1 MEKNLMSN
9 IAIFYLNNKGLKLA
23 NKIFN
28 FFPHAKVCKFSQDEV
43 KRSWEDA
50 SALLFIM
57 ATGIVVRTIAPLI
70 KNKKED
76 PAVLVI
82 DEEGKHVIPLL
93 GGHQARANELATTLA
108 TLINATPVITTSSD
122 INNLPPLDLWIER
135 CQLFIQNPSILP
147 KIMSKFIEN
156 RKIKIHINSDLI
168 RVPIFSEH
176 FEVVKEAKFADII
189 ITNKKLKLELNEDQ
203 LVLIPRNLVVGLGFH
218 DWVTSNEIEEAVKK
232 VFTDEGLYFEAL
244 KGVATLE
251 KKAKNEALQEFS
263 RNYGLRVFSYTP
275 EELQEVK
282 GLSFSPIVERAVGVS
297 SVCEQSA
304 ILASQGRLIIP
315 KRVFKNLTIA
325 VAEAPYYVKG
335 KVYVV
340 GIGPGSLF
348 YITPKAIKAIREADV
363 IIGYKTYI
371 NQIESLIKDKRV
383 FAYGMTEEV
392 KRAKTA
398 IEYALKGMIVSV
410 VSGGDPGV
418 YGMAGLIFE
427 ILAQNNLEVEV
438 EVIPGISAFNAASSM
453 VGAPIMNDFA
463 CISLSDRLTPWDEIK
478 KRLEYAAKS
487 DFVIILYNPKSS
499 KRTENLTKAKGIILK
514 YRDNN
519 TPVAIVKNVTRE
531 GEEVILTTLE
541 KIDSYPVDMN
551 TTIIIGN
558 SQSYIYKNFFITPR
572 GYRRKYGK
580 EYEVISDLV
589 G

>member
-108 TLINATPVITTSSD
+108 TLINANPVITTSSD
-122 INNLPPLDLWIER
+122 INNLPALDLWIDR

-156 RKIKIHINSDLI
+156 RKIKIYINSDLI
-168 RVPIFSEH
+168 RVPIFPDH
-176 FEVVKEAKFADII
+176 FQVVKEAEFADII
-189 ITNKKLKLELNEDQ
+189 ITNKKLELNEEQ
-203 LVLIPRNLVVGLGFH
+203 LILIPRNLVVGLGFH

-263 RNYGLRVFSYTP
+263 RKYGLRVFSYTP

-304 ILASQGRLIIP
+304 ILASQGRLIVP
-315 KRVFKNLTIA
+315 KRVFKDITIA

-348 YITPKAIKAIREADV
+348 YITPKAINAIRKAEV

-438 EVIPGISAFNAASSM
+438 EVIPGISAFNAASSK

-463 CISLSDRLTPWDEIK
+463 CISLSDRLTPWNEIE

-499 KRTENLTKAKGIILK
+499 KRRENLTKAKELILK

-519 TPVAIVKNVTRE
+519 TPVAIVKNATRE
-531 GEEVILTTLE
+531 GEEIFITNL
-541 KIDSYPVDMN
+541 DNMDAYPVDMN

-572 GYRRKYGK
+572 GYRRKYEK
-580 EYEVISDLV
+580 EYELISDLV

>member
-1 MEKNLMSN
+1 MVKNLMSN

-108 TLINATPVITTSSD
+108 NLINAIPVITTSSD
-122 INNLPPLDLWIER
+122 INNLPALDLWIER

-156 RKIKIHINSDLI
+156 RKIQIYINSDLI
-168 RVPIFSEH
+168 RVPIFPDH
-176 FEVVKEAKFADII
+176 FQIVKEAEIADII
-189 ITNKKLKLELNEDQ
+189 ITNKKLELNEEQ
-203 LVLIPRNLVVGLGFH
+203 LILIPRNLVVGLGFH
-218 DWVTSNEIEEAVKK
+218 DWITNNEIEEAVKK

-244 KGVATLE
+244 KGVATLK

-263 RNYGLRVFSYTP
+263 RKYRLRVFSYIP
-275 EELQEVK
+275 EELNVAK
-282 GLSFSPIVERAVGVS
+282 GFSFSPIVERAVGVS

-315 KRVFKNLTIA
+315 KRVLKDLTIA

-348 YITPKAIKAIREADV
+348 YITPKAINAIREAEV

-371 NQIESLIKDKRV
+371 NQIESLIKDKKV

-398 IEYALKGMIVSV
+398 IEYALKGMIVSM

-438 EVIPGISAFNAASSM
+438 EVIPGISAFNAASSK

-463 CISLSDRLTPWDEIK
+463 CISLSDRLTPWDEIE

-499 KRTENLTKAKGIILK
+499 KRKENLTKAKEILLK

-519 TPVAIVKNVTRE
+519 TPVAIVKNATRK
-531 GEEVILTTLE
+531 GEEVILKTLE
-541 KIDSYPVDMN
+541 EMDSYPVDMN

-572 GYRRKYGK
+572 GYRKKYEK
-580 EYEVISDLV
+580 EYELISHLV

>member
-1 MEKNLMSN
+1 MAKNLMSN
-9 IAIFYLNNKGLKLA
+9 IVIFYLNNKGLKLA
-23 NKIFN
+23 NEIFQ

-43 KRSWEDA
+43 KRSWEDS

-57 ATGIVVRTIAPLI
+57 AAGIVVRTIAPLI

-122 INNLPPLDLWIER
+122 INNLPALDLWIER

-156 RKIKIHINSDLI
+156 RKIKIYINSDLI
-168 RVPIFSEH
+168 RVPIFYEH
-176 FEVVKEAKFADII
+176 FQVVKKAKFADII
-189 ITNKKLKLELNEDQ
+189 ITNKKLEVNEEQ
-203 LVLIPRNLVVGLGFH
+203 LILIPRNLVAGLGFH
-218 DWVTSNEIEEAVKK
+218 DWITSDEIKEVIKQ
-232 VFTDEGLYFEAL
+232 VFTEEGLYFEAL

-263 RNYGLRVFSYTP
+263 RKYGLRVFSYTP

-282 GLSFSPIVERAVGVS
+282 GVSFSPIVERAVGVS

-315 KRVFKNLTIA
+315 KRVFKDLTIA
-325 VAEAPYYVKG
+325 VAEAPYHVKG

-371 NQIESLIKDKRV
+371 NQIESLIKDKKV
-383 FAYGMTEEV
+383 FASGMTEEV

-438 EVIPGISAFNAASSM
+438 EVIPGISAFNAASSK

-463 CISLSDRLTPWDEIK
+463 CISLSDRLTPWDEIE

-487 DFVIILYNPKSS
+487 DFVIVLYNPKSS
-499 KRTENLTKAKGIILK
+499 KRKENLTKAKEILLK

-519 TPVAIVKNVTRE
+519 TPVAIVKNATRE

-541 KIDSYPVDMN
+541 KMDSYPVDMN

-572 GYRRKYGK
+572 GYRRKYEK
-580 EYEVISDLV
+580 EYELISHLV

>member
-43 KRSWEDA
+43 KRSWEKS

-57 ATGIVVRTIAPLI
+57 ATGIVVRTVAPLI

-263 RNYGLRVFSYTP
+263 RKYGLSVFSYTP
-275 EELQEVK
+275 EKLQGVR
-282 GLSFSPIVERAVGVS
+282 GLSSSPIVERTVGVS

-304 ILASQGRLIIP
+304 ILASRGRLIVS
-315 KRVFKNLTIA
+315 KRVFKDLTIA

-340 GIGPGSLF
+340 GIGPGSLL
-348 YITPKAIKAIREADV
+348 YITPKAITAIREADV

-371 NQIESLIKDKRV
+371 NQIESLIKDKMV

-398 IEYALKGMIVSV
+398 IEYALKGMKVSV
-410 VSGGDPGV
+410 ISGGDPGV

-427 ILAQNNLEVEV
+427 ILAQNNLEIEV

-463 CISLSDRLTPWDEIK
+463 CISLSDRLTPWHEIG
-478 KRLEYAAKS
+478 KRLEYAIKS

-499 KRTENLTKAKGIILK
+499 KRRENLTKAKGIILK
-514 YRDNN
+514 YRDKN

-572 GYRRKYGK
+572 GYTRKYEK
-580 EYEVISDLV
+580 EYELISDLV

>member
-1 MEKNLMSN
+1 MEKNLASN

-23 NKIFN
+23 NEIFQ

-43 KRSWEDA
+43 KRSWEDS

-108 TLINATPVITTSSD
+108 TLINAIPVITTSSD
-122 INNLPPLDLWIER
+122 INNLPALDLWIER

-156 RKIKIHINSDLI
+156 RKIQIYINSDLI
-168 RVPIFSEH
+168 RVPIFPDH
-176 FEVVKEAKFADII
+176 FQIVKEVEIADII
-189 ITNKKLKLELNEDQ
+189 ITNKKLELNEEQ
-203 LVLIPRNLVVGLGFH
+203 LILIPRNLVVGLGFH
-218 DWVTSNEIEEAVKK
+218 DWVTSKEIEEAVKE

-263 RNYGLRVFSYTP
+263 RKYGLPVFSYTP
-275 EELQEVK
+275 QELQEIK

-304 ILASQGRLIIP
+304 ILASQGRLIVP
-315 KRVFKNLTIA
+315 KRVFKDITIA
-325 VAEAPYYVKG
+325 VAEAPYHVKG

-371 NQIESLIKDKRV
+371 NQIESLIKDKMV

-392 KRAKTA
+392 RRAKNA

-438 EVIPGISAFNAASSM
+438 EVIPGISAFNAASSK

-463 CISLSDRLTPWDEIK
+463 CISLSDRLTPWDEIE

-499 KRTENLTKAKGIILK
+499 KRTENLTKAKEIILK

-519 TPVAIVKNVTRE
+519 TPVAIVKNATRE
-531 GEEVILTTLE
+531 GEEVILTTLKE
-541 KIDSYPVDMN
+541 MDSYPVDMN
-551 TTIIIGN
+551 STIIIGN

-572 GYRRKYGK
+572 GYRRKYEK
-580 EYEVISDLV
+580 EYELISHPV

>member
-1 MEKNLMSN
+1 MEKNLAPN

-23 NKIFN
+23 NEIFQ

-43 KRSWEDA
+43 KRSWEDS

-108 TLINATPVITTSSD
+108 TLINANPVITTSSD
-122 INNLPPLDLWIER
+122 INNLPALDLWIER

-156 RKIKIHINSDLI
+156 RKIQIYINSDLI
-168 RVPIFSEH
+168 RVPIFPDH
-176 FEVVKEAKFADII
+176 FQIVKEVEIADII
-189 ITNKKLKLELNEDQ
+189 ITNKKLELKEEQ
-203 LVLIPRNLVVGLGFH
+203 LILIPRNLVVGLGFH
-218 DWVTSNEIEEAVKK
+218 DWVTSKEIEEAVKK

-263 RNYGLRVFSYTP
+263 RKYGLRVFGYTP
-275 EELQEVK
+275 QELQEVK
-282 GLSFSPIVERAVGVS
+282 GLSFSPIVEKAVGVS

-304 ILASQGRLIIP
+304 ILASQGRLIVP
-315 KRVFKNLTIA
+315 KRVFKDLTIA

-340 GIGPGSLF
+340 GVGPGSLF

-371 NQIESLIKDKRV
+371 NQIESLIKDKKV

-392 KRAKTA
+392 RRAKTA

-438 EVIPGISAFNAASSM
+438 EVIPGISAFNAASSKF
-453 VGAPIMNDFA
+453 GAPIMNDFA
-463 CISLSDRLTPWDEIK
+463 CISLSDRLTSWDEIE
-478 KRLEYAAKS
+478 KRLEYATKS

-499 KRTENLTKAKGIILK
+499 KRTENLTKAKEIILK

-519 TPVAIVKNVTRE
+519 TPVAIVKNATRE
-531 GEEVILTTLE
+531 GEEVILTTLKE
-541 KIDSYPVDMN
+541 MDSYPVDMN
-551 TTIIIGN
+551 STIIIGN

-572 GYRRKYGK
+572 GYRRKYEK
-580 EYEVISDLV
+580 EYELISDLV

>member
-1 MEKNLMSN
+1 MEKNLASN
-9 IAIFYLNNKGLKLA
+9 IAIFYLNNKGLKLV
-23 NKIFN
+23 NEIFQ

-43 KRSWEDA
+43 KRSWEDS

-108 TLINATPVITTSSD
+108 TLINANPVITTSSD
-122 INNLPPLDLWIER
+122 INNLPALDLWIER
-135 CQLFIQNPSILP
+135 CQVFIQNPYILP

-156 RKIKIHINSDLI
+156 KKIRIYINSDLI
-168 RVPIFSEH
+168 RVPIFPDH
-176 FEVVKEAKFADII
+176 FQVVKEAEIADII
-189 ITNKKLKLELNEDQ
+189 ITNKKLELNEEQ
-203 LVLIPRNLVVGLGFH
+203 LILIPRNLVVGLGFH
-218 DWVTSNEIEEAVKK
+218 DWVTSNEIEEAIKQ

-263 RNYGLRVFSYTP
+263 RKYGLRVFSYTP

-304 ILASQGRLIIP
+304 ILASQGRLIVP
-315 KRVFKNLTIA
+315 KRVFKDITIA
-325 VAEAPYYVKG
+325 VAEAPYHVKG

-348 YITPKAIKAIREADV
+348 YITPKAITVIREADV
-363 IIGYKTYI
+363 IIGYKTYM
-371 NQIESLIKDKRV
+371 NQIESLIKDKKV

-392 KRAKTA
+392 KRAKNA

-438 EVIPGISAFNAASSM
+438 EVIPGISAFNAASSK

-463 CISLSDRLTPWDEIK
+463 CISLSDRLTPWDEIE

-487 DFVIILYNPKSS
+487 DFIIILYNPKSS
-499 KRTENLTKAKGIILK
+499 RRRENLAKAKEIILK

-519 TPVAIVKNVTRE
+519 TPVAIVKNATRE

-541 KIDSYPVDMN
+541 KMDSYPVDMN

-572 GYRRKYGK
+572 GYRRKYEK
-580 EYEVISDLV
+580 EYELISDLV

>member
-1 MEKNLMSN
+1 MEKNLASN

-23 NKIFN
+23 NEIFQ

-43 KRSWEDA
+43 KRSWEDS

-82 DEEGKHVIPLL
+82 DEEGKHVISLL

-108 TLINATPVITTSSD
+108 TLINANPVITTSSD
-122 INNLPPLDLWIER
+122 INNLPALDLWIER
-135 CQLFIQNPSILP
+135 CKLSIQNPSILP

-156 RKIKIHINSDLI
+156 RKIKIYINSDLI
-168 RVPIFSEH
+168 RVPIFPDH
-176 FEVVKEAKFADII
+176 FKVIKEAEIADII
-189 ITNKKLKLELNEDQ
+189 ITNKKLELNEEQ
-203 LVLIPRNLVVGLGFH
+203 LILIPRNLVVGLGFH
-218 DWVTSNEIEEAVKK
+218 DWVTSKEIEEAVKK

-263 RNYGLRVFSYTP
+263 RKYGLRVFSYTP

-282 GLSFSPIVERAVGVS
+282 GLSFSPIVKRAVGVS

-304 ILASQGRLIIP
+304 ILASQGRLIVP
-315 KRVFKNLTIA
+315 KRVFKDITIA

-371 NQIESLIKDKRV
+371 NQIESMIKDKRV

-392 KRAKTA
+392 KRAKNA

-427 ILAQNNLEVEV
+427 ILAQNNLEAEV
-438 EVIPGISAFNAASSM
+438 EVVPGISAFNAASSK

-463 CISLSDRLTPWDEIK
+463 CISLSDRLTPWDEIE

-499 KRTENLTKAKGIILK
+499 KRRENLTKAKGIILK
-514 YRDNN
+514 YRDKN

-531 GEEVILTTLE
+531 GEEVFLTTLE
-541 KIDSYPVDMN
+541 EMVSYPVDMN

-558 SQSYIYKNFFITPR
+558 SQSYIYKNTIITPR
-572 GYRRKYGK
+572 GYRRKYEK
-580 EYEVISDLV
+580 EYELISHLV

>member
-23 NKIFN
+23 NEIFQ

-43 KRSWEDA
+43 KRSWEDS

-57 ATGIVVRTIAPLI
+57 AVGIVVRTIAPLI

-122 INNLPPLDLWIER
+122 INNLPALDLWIER

-156 RKIKIHINSDLI
+156 KKIKIYINSDLI
-168 RVPIFSEH
+168 RVPIFYEH
-176 FEVVKEAKFADII
+176 FQVVKEAKFTDII
-189 ITNKKLKLELNEDQ
+189 ITNKKLEVNEEQ

-218 DWVTSNEIEEAVKK
+218 DWITSEEIEEAIKQ
-232 VFTDEGLYFEAL
+232 VFTEEGLYFEGL

-263 RNYGLRVFSYTP
+263 RKYGLRVFSYTP

-282 GLSFSPIVERAVGVS
+282 GFSFSPIVERVIGVS

-304 ILASQGRLIIP
+304 ILASQGRLIVP
-315 KRVFKNLTIA
+315 KRVFKDLTIA
-325 VAEAPYYVKG
+325 VAEASYYVKG

-348 YITPKAIKAIREADV
+348 YITPKAINAIREAEV

-371 NQIESLIKDKRV
+371 DQIESLIKDKKV

-398 IEYALKGMIVSV
+398 IEYVLKGMIVSV

-438 EVIPGISAFNAASSM
+438 EVIPGISAFNAVSSK

-463 CISLSDRLTPWDEIK
+463 CISLSDRLTHWDEIE
-478 KRLEYAAKS
+478 KRLEYVAKS

-499 KRTENLTKAKGIILK
+499 KRKENLTKAKEIILK

-519 TPVAIVKNVTRE
+519 TPVAIVKNATRE

-541 KIDSYPVDMN
+541 EMDSYPVDMN

-572 GYRRKYGK
+572 GYRRKYEK
-580 EYEVISDLV
+580 EYELISHLV

>member
-1 MEKNLMSN
+1 MEKNLAPN

-23 NKIFN
+23 NEIFQ

-43 KRSWEDA
+43 KRSWEDS

-82 DEEGKHVIPLL
+82 DEEGTHVIPLL

-108 TLINATPVITTSSD
+108 TLINAIPVITTSSD
-122 INNLPPLDLWIER
+122 INNLPALDLWIER

-156 RKIKIHINSDLI
+156 RKIQIYINSDLI
-168 RVPIFSEH
+168 RVPIFPDH
-176 FEVVKEAKFADII
+176 FQIVKEVEIADII
-189 ITNKKLKLELNEDQ
+189 ITNKKLELNEEQ
-203 LVLIPRNLVVGLGFH
+203 LILIPRNLVVGLGFH
-218 DWVTSNEIEEAVKK
+218 DWVTSKEIEEAVKK

-263 RNYGLRVFSYTP
+263 RKYGLPVFSYTP
-275 EELQEVK
+275 QELQEIK

-304 ILASQGRLIIP
+304 ILASQGRLIVP
-315 KRVFKNLTIA
+315 KRVFKDITIA
-325 VAEAPYYVKG
+325 VAEAPYHVKG

-371 NQIESLIKDKRV
+371 NQIESLIKDKMV
-383 FAYGMTEEV
+383 ISYGMTEEV
-392 KRAKTA
+392 RRAKNA

-410 VSGGDPGV
+410 VSGGDSGV

-438 EVIPGISAFNAASSM
+438 EVIPGISAFNAASSK

-463 CISLSDRLTPWDEIK
+463 CISLSDRLTPWDEIE

-499 KRTENLTKAKGIILK
+499 KRTENLTKAKEIILK

-519 TPVAIVKNVTRE
+519 TPVAIVKNATRE
-531 GEEVILTTLE
+531 GEEVILTTLKE
-541 KIDSYPVDMN
+541 MDSYPVDMN
-551 TTIIIGN
+551 STIIIGN
-558 SQSYIYKNFFITPR
+558 FQSYIYKNFFITPR
-572 GYRRKYGK
+572 GYRRKYEK
-580 EYEVISDLV
+580 EYELISHPV

>member
-1 MEKNLMSN
+1 MEKNLAPN

-23 NKIFN
+23 NEIFK

-43 KRSWEDA
+43 KRSWENS

-57 ATGIVVRTIAPLI
+57 ATGIVVRTVAPLI

-108 TLINATPVITTSSD
+108 TLINANPVITTSSD
-122 INNLPPLDLWIER
+122 INNLPALDLWIER

-147 KIMSKFIEN
+147 KIMSKFVEN
-156 RKIKIHINSDLI
+156 RKIQIYINSDLI
-168 RVPIFSEH
+168 RVPIFPDH
-176 FEVVKEAKFADII
+176 FQIVKEVEIADII
-189 ITNKKLKLELNEDQ
+189 ITNKKLELNEEQ
-203 LVLIPRNLVVGLGFH
+203 LILIPRNLVVGLGFH
-218 DWVTSNEIEEAVKK
+218 DWVTSKEIEEAVKE

-263 RNYGLRVFSYTP
+263 RKYGLPVFSYTP

-304 ILASQGRLIIP
+304 ILASQGRLIVP
-315 KRVFKNLTIA
+315 KRVFKDITIA
-325 VAEAPYYVKG
+325 VAEAPYHVKG

-371 NQIESLIKDKRV
+371 NQIESLIKDKGV

-392 KRAKTA
+392 KRAKNA
-398 IEYALKGMIVSV
+398 IEYALKGMIVAV

-438 EVIPGISAFNAASSM
+438 EVIPGISAFNAASSK

-463 CISLSDRLTPWDEIK
+463 CISLSDRLTPWDEIE
-478 KRLEYAAKS
+478 KRLEYTAKS
-487 DFVIILYNPKSS
+487 DFVILLYNPKSS
-499 KRTENLTKAKGIILK
+499 KRKENLTKAKEILLK

-519 TPVAIVKNVTRE
+519 TPVAIVKNATRE
-531 GEEVILTTLE
+531 GEEVFLTTLKE
-541 KIDSYPVDMN
+541 MDSYPVDMN

-572 GYRRKYGK
+572 GYRRKYEK
-580 EYEVISDLV
+580 EYELISHLV

>member
-1 MEKNLMSN
+1 MKKNLASN

-23 NKIFN
+23 NEIFQ
-28 FFPHAKVCKFSQDEV
+28 FFPHAKVCKFSLDEV
-43 KRSWEDA
+43 KRSWEHS

-122 INNLPPLDLWIER
+122 INNLPALDLWIER

-156 RKIKIHINSDLI
+156 RKIQIYINSDLI
-168 RVPIFSEH
+168 RVPIFPDH
-176 FEVVKEAKFADII
+176 FQIVKEVEIADII
-189 ITNKKLKLELNEDQ
+189 ITNKKLELNEEQ
-203 LVLIPRNLVVGLGFH
+203 LILIPRNLVVGLGFH

-263 RNYGLRVFSYTP
+263 RKYGLRVFSYTP
-275 EELQEVK
+275 QELREVK

-304 ILASQGRLIIP
+304 ILASQGRLIVP
-315 KRVFKNLTIA
+315 KRVFKDITIA
-325 VAEAPYYVKG
+325 VAEAPYHVKG

-348 YITPKAIKAIREADV
+348 YITPKAIKAIREAEV

-371 NQIESLIKDKRV
+371 NQIESLIKDKIV

-392 KRAKTA
+392 RRAKNA

-438 EVIPGISAFNAASSM
+438 EVIPGISAFNAASSK

-463 CISLSDRLTPWDEIK
+463 CISLSDRLTPWDEIE

-499 KRTENLTKAKGIILK
+499 KRTENLTKAKEIILK

-519 TPVAIVKNVTRE
+519 TPVAIVKNATRE
-531 GEEVILTTLE
+531 GEEVILTTLKE
-541 KIDSYPVDMN
+541 MDSYPVDMN
-551 TTIIIGN
+551 STIIIGN

-572 GYRRKYGK
+572 GYRRKYEE
-580 EYEVISDLV
+580 EYELISHLV

>member
-108 TLINATPVITTSSD
+108 TLINANPVITTSSD
-122 INNLPPLDLWIER
+122 INNLPALDLWIER

-156 RKIKIHINSDLI
+156 SKIKIYINSDLI
-168 RVPIFSEH
+168 RVPIFYEH
-176 FEVVKEAKFADII
+176 FQVVKEAKFADII
-189 ITNKKLKLELNEDQ
+189 ITNKKLELNEEQ
-203 LVLIPRNLVVGLGFH
+203 LILIPRNLVVGLGFH
-218 DWVTSNEIEEAVKK
+218 DWVTSNEIEEAIKQ

-244 KGVATLE
+244 KGVATLQ
-251 KKAKNEALQEFS
+251 KKAENEALQEFS
-263 RNYGLRVFSYTP
+263 RKYGLRVFSYTP

-304 ILASQGRLIIP
+304 ILASQGRLIVP
-315 KRVFKNLTIA
+315 KRVFKDVTIA
-325 VAEAPYYVKG
+325 VAEASYYVKG

-348 YITPKAIKAIREADV
+348 YITPKAITVIREADV

-371 NQIESLIKDKRV
+371 NQIESLIKDKKV

-427 ILAQNNLEVEV
+427 ILAQNKLEVEV
-438 EVIPGISAFNAASSM
+438 EVIPGISAFNAASSK

-463 CISLSDRLTPWDEIK
+463 CISLSDRLTPWDEIE

-499 KRTENLTKAKGIILK
+499 KRRENLTKAKEIILK

-519 TPVAIVKNVTRE
+519 TPVAIVKNATRE

-541 KIDSYPVDMN
+541 KMDSYPVDMN

-572 GYRRKYGK
+572 GYRRKYEK
-580 EYEVISDLV
+580 EYELISHPV

>member
-1 MEKNLMSN
+1 MEKNLASN

-23 NKIFN
+23 NEIFQ

-43 KRSWEDA
+43 KRSWEDS

-108 TLINATPVITTSSD
+108 TLINANPVITTSSD
-122 INNLPPLDLWIER
+122 INNLPALDLWIER
-135 CQLFIQNPSILP
+135 CQLSIQNPSILP

-156 RKIKIHINSDLI
+156 RKIKIYINSDLI
-168 RVPIFSEH
+168 RVPIFPDH
-176 FEVVKEAKFADII
+176 FKVIKEAEIADII
-189 ITNKKLKLELNEDQ
+189 ITNKKLELNEEQ
-203 LVLIPRNLVVGLGFH
+203 LILIPRNLVVGLGFH

-263 RNYGLRVFSYTP
+263 RKYGLRVFSYTP

-304 ILASQGRLIIP
+304 ILASQGRLIVP
-315 KRVFKNLTIA
+315 KRVFKDITIA

-392 KRAKTA
+392 KRAKNA

-438 EVIPGISAFNAASSM
+438 EVIPGISAFNAASSK

-463 CISLSDRLTPWDEIK
+463 CISLSDRLTSWDEIE

-499 KRTENLTKAKGIILK
+499 KRRENLTKAKGIILK

-531 GEEVILTTLE
+531 GEEVFLTTLE
-541 KIDSYPVDMN
+541 EMVSYPVDMN

-558 SQSYIYKNFFITPR
+558 SQSYIYKNTIITPR
-572 GYRRKYGK
+572 GYRRKYEK
-580 EYEVISDLV
+580 EYELISHLV

>member
-1 MEKNLMSN
+1 MAKNLMSN
-9 IAIFYLNNKGLKLA
+9 IVIFYLNNKGLKLA
-23 NKIFN
+23 NEIFQ
-28 FFPHAKVCKFSQDEV
+28 FFPHAKVCKFSQNEV
-43 KRSWEDA
+43 KRSWEDT

-57 ATGIVVRTIAPLI
+57 AAGIVVRTIAPLI

-122 INNLPPLDLWIER
+122 INNLPALDLWIER

-156 RKIKIHINSDLI
+156 RKIKIYINSDLI
-168 RVPIFSEH
+168 RVPIFPDN
-176 FEVVKEAKFADII
+176 FQVVKKAEFADII
-189 ITNKKLKLELNEDQ
+189 ITNKKLEVNEEQ
-203 LVLIPRNLVVGLGFH
+203 LILIPRNLVAGLGFH
-218 DWVTSNEIEEAVKK
+218 DWITSDEIEEAIKQ
-232 VFTDEGLYFEAL
+232 VFTEEGLYFEAL

-263 RNYGLRVFSYTP
+263 RKYGLRVFSYTP

-282 GLSFSPIVERAVGVS
+282 GFSFSPIVERAVGVS
-297 SVCEQSA
+297 SVCEQST
-304 ILASQGRLIIP
+304 ILSSQGRLIVP
-315 KRVFKNLTIA
+315 KRVFKDLTIA

-371 NQIESLIKDKRV
+371 NQIESLIKDKKV

-398 IEYALKGMIVSV
+398 IEYALKGMKVSV

-438 EVIPGISAFNAASSM
+438 EVIPGISAFNAASSK

-463 CISLSDRLTPWDEIK
+463 CISLSDRLTPWDEIE

-487 DFVIILYNPKSS
+487 DFVILLYNPKSS
-499 KRTENLTKAKGIILK
+499 KRKENLTKAKGIILK

-519 TPVAIVKNVTRE
+519 TPVAIVKNATRE

-541 KIDSYPVDMN
+541 EMDSYPVDMN
-551 TTIIIGN
+551 TIIIIGN

-572 GYRRKYGK
+572 GYRRKYEK
-580 EYEVISDLV
+580 EYELISHLV

>member
-1 MEKNLMSN
+1 
-9 IAIFYLNNKGLKLA
+9 
-23 NKIFN
+23 
-28 FFPHAKVCKFSQDEV
+28 
-43 KRSWEDA
+43 
-50 SALLFIM
+50 
-57 ATGIVVRTIAPLI
+57 
-70 KNKKED
+70 
-76 PAVLVI
+76 
-82 DEEGKHVIPLL
+82 
-93 GGHQARANELATTLA
+93 
-108 TLINATPVITTSSD
+108 
-122 INNLPPLDLWIER
+122 
-135 CQLFIQNPSILP
+135 
-147 KIMSKFIEN
+147 
-156 RKIKIHINSDLI
+156 
-168 RVPIFSEH
+168 
-176 FEVVKEAKFADII
+176 
-189 ITNKKLKLELNEDQ
+189 
-203 LVLIPRNLVVGLGFH
+203 
-218 DWVTSNEIEEAVKK
+218 

-263 RNYGLRVFSYTP
+263 RKYGLRVFSYTP

-282 GLSFSPIVERAVGVS
+282 GLSFSPIVERTVGVS

-304 ILASQGRLIIP
+304 ILASQGRLIVP
-315 KRVFKNLTIA
+315 KRVFKDLTIA
-325 VAEAPYYVKG
+325 VAEAPYHVKG

-348 YITPKAIKAIREADV
+348 HITPKAITVIREADV

-371 NQIESLIKDKRV
+371 NQIESLIKDKKV

-438 EVIPGISAFNAASSM
+438 EVIPGISAFNAASSK

-463 CISLSDRLTPWDEIK
+463 CISLSDRLTPWDEIE

-499 KRTENLTKAKGIILK
+499 KRRENLAKAKELILK

-519 TPVAIVKNVTRE
+519 TPVAIVKNATRE

-541 KIDSYPVDMN
+541 KMDSYPVDMN

-558 SQSYIYKNFFITPR
+558 SQSYIYKNLFITPR
-572 GYRRKYGK
+572 GYRRKYEK

>member
-1 MEKNLMSN
+1 MKKNLASN

-23 NKIFN
+23 NEIFQ
-28 FFPHAKVCKFSQDEV
+28 FFPHAKVCKFSLDEV
-43 KRSWEDA
+43 KRSWEHS

-122 INNLPPLDLWIER
+122 INNLPALDLWIER

-156 RKIKIHINSDLI
+156 RKIQIYINSNLI
-168 RVPIFSEH
+168 RVPIFPDH
-176 FEVVKEAKFADII
+176 FQIVKEAEIADII
-189 ITNKKLKLELNEDQ
+189 ITNKKLELNEDQ
-203 LVLIPRNLVVGLGFH
+203 LILIPRNLVVGLGFH
-218 DWVTSNEIEEAVKK
+218 DWVKSKEIEEAVKE
-232 VFTDEGLYFEAL
+232 VFIDEGLYFEAL

-263 RNYGLRVFSYTP
+263 RKYGLRVFSYTP
-275 EELQEVK
+275 QELQEIK
-282 GLSFSPIVERAVGVS
+282 GLSFSPIVEKAVGVS

-304 ILASQGRLIIP
+304 ILASQGRLIVP
-315 KRVFKNLTIA
+315 KRVFKDITIA
-325 VAEAPYYVKG
+325 VAEAPYHVKG

-371 NQIESLIKDKRV
+371 NQIESLIKDKEV

-392 KRAKTA
+392 KRAKNA

-410 VSGGDPGV
+410 VSGGDSGV

-438 EVIPGISAFNAASSM
+438 EVIPGISAFNAVSSK

-463 CISLSDRLTPWDEIK
+463 CISLSDRLTPWDEIE
-478 KRLEYAAKS
+478 KRLEYTAKS

-499 KRTENLTKAKGIILK
+499 KRTENLTKAKEIILK

-519 TPVAIVKNVTRE
+519 TPVAIVKNATRE
-531 GEEVILTTLE
+531 GEEVILTTLKE
-541 KIDSYPVDMN
+541 MDSYPVDMN
-551 TTIIIGN
+551 STIIIGN

-572 GYRRKYGK
+572 GYRRKYEE
-580 EYEVISDLV
+580 EYELISHLV

>member
-108 TLINATPVITTSSD
+108 TLINANPVITTSSD
-122 INNLPPLDLWIER
+122 INNLPALDLWIER

-156 RKIKIHINSDLI
+156 SKIKIYINSDLI
-168 RVPIFSEH
+168 RVPIFYEH
-176 FEVVKEAKFADII
+176 FQVVKEAKFADII
-189 ITNKKLKLELNEDQ
+189 ITNKKLELNEEQ
-203 LVLIPRNLVVGLGFH
+203 LILIPRNLVVGLGFH
-218 DWVTSNEIEEAVKK
+218 DWVTSNEIEEAIKQ

-263 RNYGLRVFSYTP
+263 RKYGLRVFSYTP

-304 ILASQGRLIIP
+304 ILASQGRLIVP
-315 KRVFKNLTIA
+315 KKVFKDVTIA
-325 VAEAPYYVKG
+325 IAEAPYYVKG

-348 YITPKAIKAIREADV
+348 YITPKAITVIREADV

-371 NQIESLIKDKRV
+371 NQIESLIKDKMV

-438 EVIPGISAFNAASSM
+438 EVIPGISAFNAASSK

-463 CISLSDRLTPWDEIK
+463 CISLSDRLTPWNEIE

-499 KRTENLTKAKGIILK
+499 KRRENLTKAKGIILK
-514 YRDNN
+514 YRDKN
-519 TPVAIVKNVTRE
+519 TPVAMVKNATRE
-531 GEEVILTTLE
+531 GEEVIITTLE
-541 KIDSYPVDMN
+541 KMDSYPVDMN

-558 SQSYIYKNFFITPR
+558 SQSYTYKNFLITPR
-572 GYRRKYGK
+572 GYRRKYEK

>member
-1 MEKNLMSN
+1 MKKNLAPN

-23 NKIFN
+23 NEIFQ
-28 FFPHAKVCKFSQDEV
+28 FFPHAKVCKFSFDEV
-43 KRSWEDA
+43 KRSWEDS

-108 TLINATPVITTSSD
+108 TLINAIPVITTSSD
-122 INNLPPLDLWIER
+122 INNLPALDLWIER

-156 RKIKIHINSDLI
+156 RKIQIYINSDLI
-168 RVPIFSEH
+168 RVPIFPDH
-176 FEVVKEAKFADII
+176 FQIVKEVEIADII
-189 ITNKKLKLELNEDQ
+189 ITNKKLELNEEQ
-203 LVLIPRNLVVGLGFH
+203 LILIPRNLVVGLGFH
-218 DWVTSNEIEEAVKK
+218 DWVTGNEIEEAVKK

-251 KKAKNEALQEFS
+251 KKANNEALQEFS
-263 RNYGLRVFSYTP
+263 LKYGLRVFSYTP
-275 EELQEVK
+275 QELQEVK
-282 GLSFSPIVERAVGVS
+282 GLSFSPIVERAIGVS

-304 ILASQGRLIIP
+304 ILASQGRLIVP
-315 KRVFKNLTIA
+315 KRVFKDITIA
-325 VAEAPYYVKG
+325 VAEAPYHVKG

-348 YITPKAIKAIREADV
+348 YITPKAIKAIREAEV

-371 NQIESLIKDKRV
+371 NQIESLIKDKMV

-392 KRAKTA
+392 RRAKTA

-438 EVIPGISAFNAASSM
+438 EVIPGISAFNAASSK

-463 CISLSDRLTPWDEIK
+463 CISLSDRLTPWDEIE

-499 KRTENLTKAKGIILK
+499 KRTENLTKAKEIILK

-519 TPVAIVKNVTRE
+519 TPVAIVKNATRE
-531 GEEVILTTLE
+531 GEEVILTTLKE
-541 KIDSYPVDMN
+541 MDSYPVDMN
-551 TTIIIGN
+551 STIIIGN

-572 GYRRKYGK
+572 GYRRKYEK
-580 EYEVISDLV
+580 EYELISHPV

>member
-1 MEKNLMSN
+1 MEKNLAPN

-23 NKIFN
+23 NEIFK

-43 KRSWEDA
+43 KRSWENS

-57 ATGIVVRTIAPLI
+57 ATGIVVRTVAPLI

-108 TLINATPVITTSSD
+108 TLINANPVITTSSD
-122 INNLPPLDLWIER
+122 INNLPALDLWIER

-147 KIMSKFIEN
+147 KIMSKFVEN
-156 RKIKIHINSDLI
+156 RKIQIYINSDLI
-168 RVPIFSEH
+168 RVPIFPDH
-176 FEVVKEAKFADII
+176 FQIVKEVEIADII
-189 ITNKKLKLELNEDQ
+189 ITNKKLELNEEQ
-203 LVLIPRNLVVGLGFH
+203 LILIPRNLVVGLGFH
-218 DWVTSNEIEEAVKK
+218 DWVTSKEIEEAVKE

-263 RNYGLRVFSYTP
+263 RKYGLPVFSYTP

-304 ILASQGRLIIP
+304 ILASQGRLIVP
-315 KRVFKNLTIA
+315 KRVFKDITIA
-325 VAEAPYYVKG
+325 VAEAPYHVKG

-371 NQIESLIKDKRV
+371 NQIESLIKDKGV

-392 KRAKTA
+392 KRAKNA
-398 IEYALKGMIVSV
+398 IEYALKGMIVAV

-438 EVIPGISAFNAASSM
+438 EVIPGISAFNAASSK

-463 CISLSDRLTPWDEIK
+463 CISLSDRLTPWDEIE
-478 KRLEYAAKS
+478 KRLEYVAKS
-487 DFVIILYNPKSS
+487 NFVIILYNPKSS
-499 KRTENLTKAKGIILK
+499 KRRENLTKAKEIILK

-519 TPVAIVKNVTRE
+519 TPVAIVKNTTRE
-531 GEEVILTTLE
+531 GEEVILTTLKE
-541 KIDSYPVDMN
+541 MDSYPVDMN
-551 TTIIIGN
+551 STIIIGN

-572 GYRRKYGK
+572 GYRRKYEE
-580 EYEVISDLV
+580 EYEIISDLV

>member
-1 MEKNLMSN
+1 MKKNLASN

-23 NKIFN
+23 NEIFQ
-28 FFPHAKVCKFSQDEV
+28 FFPHAKVCKFSLDEV
-43 KRSWEDA
+43 KRSWEHS

-122 INNLPPLDLWIER
+122 INNLPALDLWIER

-156 RKIKIHINSDLI
+156 RKIQIYINSNLI
-168 RVPIFSEH
+168 RVPIFPDH
-176 FEVVKEAKFADII
+176 FQIVKEAEIADII
-189 ITNKKLKLELNEDQ
+189 ITNKKLELNEDQ
-203 LVLIPRNLVVGLGFH
+203 LILIPRNLVVGLGFH
-218 DWVTSNEIEEAVKK
+218 DWVKSKEIEEAVKE
-232 VFTDEGLYFEAL
+232 VFIDEGLYFEAL

-263 RNYGLRVFSYTP
+263 RKYGLRVFSYTP
-275 EELQEVK
+275 QELQEIK
-282 GLSFSPIVERAVGVS
+282 GLSFSPIVEKAVGVS

-304 ILASQGRLIIP
+304 ILASQGRLIVP
-315 KRVFKNLTIA
+315 KRVFKDITIA
-325 VAEAPYYVKG
+325 VAEAPYHVKG

-348 YITPKAIKAIREADV
+348 YITPKAIKAIREAEV

-371 NQIESLIKDKRV
+371 NQIESLIKDKMV

-392 KRAKTA
+392 RRAKTA

-438 EVIPGISAFNAASSM
+438 EVIPGISAFNAASSK

-463 CISLSDRLTPWDEIK
+463 CISLSDRLTPWDEIE

-499 KRTENLTKAKGIILK
+499 KRTENLTKAKEIILK

-519 TPVAIVKNVTRE
+519 TPVAIVKNATRE
-531 GEEVILTTLE
+531 GEEVILTTLKE
-541 KIDSYPVDMN
+541 MDSYPVDMN
-551 TTIIIGN
+551 STIIIGN

-572 GYRRKYGK
+572 GYRRKYEE
-580 EYEVISDLV
+580 EYELISHLV

>member
-1 MEKNLMSN
+1 MEKNLAPN

-23 NKIFN
+23 NEIFQ
-28 FFPHAKVCKFSQDEV
+28 FFPHAKVCKFSLDEV
-43 KRSWEDA
+43 KRSWEDS

-108 TLINATPVITTSSD
+108 TLINAIPVITTSSD
-122 INNLPPLDLWIER
+122 INNLPALDLWIER

-156 RKIKIHINSDLI
+156 RKIQIYINSDLI
-168 RVPIFSEH
+168 RVPIFPDH
-176 FEVVKEAKFADII
+176 FQIVKEAEIADII
-189 ITNKKLKLELNEDQ
+189 ITNKKLDLNEAQ
-203 LVLIPRNLVVGLGFH
+203 LILIPRNLVVGLGFH
-218 DWVTSNEIEEAVKK
+218 DWVTSKEIEEAVKE
-232 VFTDEGLYFEAL
+232 VLTDEGLYFEAL

-263 RNYGLRVFSYTP
+263 RKYGLPVFSYTP
-275 EELQEVK
+275 QELQKVK
-282 GLSFSPIVERAVGVS
+282 GLSFSPIVERSVGVS

-304 ILASQGRLIIP
+304 ILASQGRIIFP
-315 KRVFKNLTIA
+315 KRVFKDITIA
-325 VAEAPYYVKG
+325 VAEAPYHVKG

-340 GIGPGSLF
+340 GIGPGSLL
-348 YITPKAIKAIREADV
+348 YITPKAIKAIRKADV

-371 NQIESLIKDKRV
+371 NQIESLIKDKEV

-392 KRAKTA
+392 RRAKNA

-438 EVIPGISAFNAASSM
+438 EVIPGISAFNAASSK
-453 VGAPIMNDFA
+453 VGAPVMNDFA
-463 CISLSDRLTPWDEIK
+463 CISLSDRLTSLDEIE

-499 KRTENLTKAKGIILK
+499 KRTENLTKAKEIILK

-519 TPVAIVKNVTRE
+519 TPVAIVKNATRE

-541 KIDSYPVDMN
+541 EMDSYPVDMN
-551 TTIIIGN
+551 STIIIGN

-572 GYRRKYGK
+572 GYRRKYEK
-580 EYEVISDLV
+580 EYELISHLV

>member
-1 MEKNLMSN
+1 MEKNLAPN

-23 NKIFN
+23 NEIVKFL
-28 FFPHAKVCKFSQDEV
+28 PQAKVCKFSQDEV
-43 KRSWEDA
+43 KRSWEKS

-57 ATGIVVRTIAPLI
+57 STGIVVRTIAPLI

-82 DEEGKHVIPLL
+82 DEKGKHVIPLL

-122 INNLPPLDLWIER
+122 INNLPALDLWIER

-156 RKIKIHINSDLI
+156 RKIQIYINSDLI
-168 RVPIFSEH
+168 RVPIFPEH
-176 FEVVKEAKFADII
+176 FHIVKEVEIADII
-189 ITNKKLKLELNEDQ
+189 ITNKKLELNKDQ
-203 LVLIPRNLVVGLGFH
+203 LILIPRNLVVGLGFH
-218 DWVTSNEIEEAVKK
+218 DWVTSNEIEETVKK
-232 VFTDEGLYFEAL
+232 VFIDESLYFEAL

-263 RNYGLRVFSYTP
+263 RKHGLSVFSYTS

-282 GLSFSPIVERAVGVS
+282 GLNSSPIVERAVGVS

-304 ILASQGRLIIP
+304 IRASQGRLIVP
-315 KRVFKNLTIA
+315 KRVFKDLTIA

-348 YITPKAIKAIREADV
+348 YITPKAITAIREADV

-398 IEYALKGMIVSV
+398 IEYALKGMMVAV

-463 CISLSDRLTPWDEIK
+463 CISLSDRLSSWDEIE

-499 KRTENLTKAKGIILK
+499 KRTENLTKAKGIILQ
-514 YRDNN
+514 YRDKN
-519 TPVAIVKNVTRE
+519 TPVALVKNATRE
-531 GEEVILTTLE
+531 GEEVFLTTLE
-541 KIDSYPVDMN
+541 EMDSYPVDMN

-572 GYRRKYGK
+572 GYRRKYEK
-580 EYEVISDLV
+580 EYELISDLV

>member
-1 MEKNLMSN
+1 
-9 IAIFYLNNKGLKLA
+9 LA
-23 NKIFN
+23 NEIFH

-43 KRSWEDA
+43 KRSWEDF

-57 ATGIVVRTIAPLI
+57 AAGIVVRTIAPLI

-122 INNLPPLDLWIER
+122 INNLPALDLWIER

-156 RKIKIHINSDLI
+156 RKIQIYINSDLI
-168 RVPIFSEH
+168 RVPIFPDH
-176 FEVVKEAKFADII
+176 FQIVKEVEIADII
-189 ITNKKLKLELNEDQ
+189 ITNKILELNEEQ
-203 LVLIPRNLVVGLGFH
+203 LILIPRNLVVGLGFH
-218 DWVTSNEIEEAVKK
+218 DWITSDEIEEAIKQ
-232 VFTDEGLYFEAL
+232 VFTEDGLYFEAL

-263 RNYGLRVFSYTP
+263 RKYGLPVFSYTP
-275 EELQEVK
+275 QELQEVK
-282 GLSFSPIVERAVGVS
+282 GLSLSPIVERAVGVS

-304 ILASQGRLIIP
+304 ILASQGKLIVP
-315 KRVFKNLTIA
+315 KRVFKDITIA
-325 VAEAPYYVKG
+325 VAEAPYHVKG

-348 YITPKAIKAIREADV
+348 YITPKAIKAIREAEV

-371 NQIESLIKDKRV
+371 NQIESLIKDKKV
-383 FAYGMTEEV
+383 FAYNMTEEV

-410 VSGGDPGV
+410 ISGGDPGV

-438 EVIPGISAFNAASSM
+438 EVIPGISAFNAASSK

-463 CISLSDRLTPWDEIK
+463 CISLSDRLTPWDEIE

-499 KRTENLTKAKGIILK
+499 KRTENLTKAKEIILK

-519 TPVAIVKNVTRE
+519 TPVAIVKNATRE
-531 GEEVILTTLE
+531 GEEVILTTLKE
-541 KIDSYPVDMN
+541 MDSYPVDMN
-551 TTIIIGN
+551 STIIIGN
-558 SQSYIYKNFFITPR
+558 TQSYIYKNFFITPR
-572 GYRRKYGK
+572 GYRRKYEKG
-580 EYEVISDLV
+580 YELISHLV

>member
-1 MEKNLMSN
+1 MEKNLASN

-23 NKIFN
+23 NEIFQ

-43 KRSWEDA
+43 KRSWEDS

-108 TLINATPVITTSSD
+108 TLINANPVITTSSD
-122 INNLPPLDLWIER
+122 INNLPALDLWIER
-135 CQLFIQNPSILP
+135 CQLSIQNPSILP

-156 RKIKIHINSDLI
+156 RKIKIYINSDLI
-168 RVPIFSEH
+168 RVPIFPDH
-176 FEVVKEAKFADII
+176 FKVIKEAEIADII
-189 ITNKKLKLELNEDQ
+189 ITNKKLELNEEQ
-203 LVLIPRNLVVGLGFH
+203 LILIPRNLVVGLGFH

-251 KKAKNEALQEFS
+251 KKAKNEALREFY
-263 RNYGLRVFSYTP
+263 RKYGLRVFSYTP

-304 ILASQGRLIIP
+304 ILASQGRLIVP
-315 KRVFKNLTIA
+315 KRVFKDITIA

-371 NQIESLIKDKRV
+371 NQIESMIKDKRV

-392 KRAKTA
+392 KRAKNA

-427 ILAQNNLEVEV
+427 ILAQNNLEVEI
-438 EVIPGISAFNAASSM
+438 EVVPGISAFNAASSK

-463 CISLSDRLTPWDEIK
+463 CISLSDRLTPLDEIE

-499 KRTENLTKAKGIILK
+499 KRRENLTKAKGIILK
-514 YRDNN
+514 YRDKN

-531 GEEVILTTLE
+531 GEEVFLTTLE
-541 KIDSYPVDMN
+541 EMDSYPVDMN

-558 SQSYIYKNFFITPR
+558 SQSYIYKNSIITPR
-572 GYRRKYGK
+572 GYRRKYEK
-580 EYEVISDLV
+580 EYELISHLV

>member
-108 TLINATPVITTSSD
+108 TLINANPVITTSSD
-122 INNLPPLDLWIER
+122 INNLPALDLWIER

-156 RKIKIHINSDLI
+156 SKIKIYINSDLI
-168 RVPIFSEH
+168 RVPIFYEH
-176 FEVVKEAKFADII
+176 FQVVKEAKFADII
-189 ITNKKLKLELNEDQ
+189 ITNKKLELNEEQ
-203 LVLIPRNLVVGLGFH
+203 LILIPRNLVVGLGFH
-218 DWVTSNEIEEAVKK
+218 DWVTSNEIEEAIKQ

-263 RNYGLRVFSYTP
+263 RKYGLRVFSYTP

-304 ILASQGRLIIP
+304 ILASQGRLIVP
-315 KRVFKNLTIA
+315 KRVFKDVTIA
-325 VAEAPYYVKG
+325 VAEASYYVKG

-348 YITPKAIKAIREADV
+348 YITPKAINAIRKAEV

-371 NQIESLIKDKRV
+371 NQIESLIKDKKV

-438 EVIPGISAFNAASSM
+438 EVIPGISAFNAASSK

-463 CISLSDRLTPWDEIK
+463 CISLSDRLTPWDEIE

-499 KRTENLTKAKGIILK
+499 KRRENLTKAKEIILK

-519 TPVAIVKNVTRE
+519 TPVAIVKNATRE
-531 GEEVILTTLE
+531 GEEVFITNLDNM
-541 KIDSYPVDMN
+541 DSYPVDMN

-572 GYRRKYGK
+572 GYRRKYEK

>member
-1 MEKNLMSN
+1 MSN

-28 FFPHAKVCKFSQDEV
+28 FFPRAKVCKFSQDEV
-43 KRSWEDA
+43 KRNWEDA

-135 CQLFIQNPSILP
+135 CQLFVLNASILP

-156 RKIKIHINSDLI
+156 RNIQIYINSDLI
-168 RVPIFSEH
+168 RVPIFPDH
-176 FEVVKEAKFADII
+176 FQVVKVQVVKEAKFADII
-189 ITNKKLKLELNEDQ
+189 ITNKKLEVNEEQ
-203 LVLIPRNLVVGLGFH
+203 LILIPRNLVVGLGFH
-218 DWVTSNEIEEAVKK
+218 DWITSDEIEKAIKQ
-232 VFTDEGLYFEAL
+232 VFTEEGLYFEAL

-251 KKAKNEALQEFS
+251 KKAKNEALQEFTQK
-263 RNYGLRVFSYTP
+263 YGLRMFSYTP

-282 GLSFSPIVERAVGVS
+282 GFSFSPIVERAVGVS

-304 ILASQGRLIIP
+304 ILASQGRLIVP
-315 KRVFKNLTIA
+315 KRVFKDITIA
-325 VAEAPYYVKG
+325 VAEAPYHVKG

-348 YITPKAIKAIREADV
+348 YITPKAIKAIREAEV

-371 NQIESLIKDKRV
+371 NQIESLIKDKKV

-398 IEYALKGMIVSV
+398 IEYALKGMKVSV

-427 ILAQNNLEVEV
+427 ILAQNNLEIEV
-438 EVIPGISAFNAASSM
+438 EIIPGISAFNSASSK

-463 CISLSDRLTPWDEIK
+463 CISLSDRLTPWDEIE
-478 KRLEYAAKS
+478 KRLENAAKS
-487 DFVIILYNPKSS
+487 DFVIVLYNPKSS
-499 KRTENLTKAKGIILK
+499 KRKENLTKAKEILLK

-519 TPVAIVKNVTRE
+519 TPVAIVKNATRK

-541 KIDSYPVDMN
+541 KMDSYPVDMN

-572 GYRRKYGK
+572 GYRRKYEK
-580 EYEVISDLV
+580 EYELISDLV

>member
-1 MEKNLMSN
+1 MEKNLAPN

-23 NKIFN
+23 NEIVK
-28 FFPHAKVCKFSQDEV
+28 FFPQAKVCKFSQDEV

-50 SALLFIM
+50 SAFLFIM

-108 TLINATPVITTSSD
+108 TLINANPVITTSSD
-122 INNLPPLDLWIER
+122 INNLPALDLWIER

-168 RVPIFSEH
+168 RVPIFPDH
-176 FEVVKEAKFADII
+176 FQVVKEAEIADII
-189 ITNKKLKLELNEDQ
+189 ITNKKLELELNEDQ
-203 LVLIPRNLVVGLGFH
+203 LILIPRNLVVGLGFH

-232 VFTDEGLYFEAL
+232 VFIDEGLYFEAL

-263 RNYGLRVFSYTP
+263 RNYRLRVFSYTP

-304 ILASQGRLIIP
+304 ILASQGKLIVP
-315 KRVFKNLTIA
+315 KRVFKDITIA

-348 YITPKAIKAIREADV
+348 YITPKAITAIREADV

-371 NQIESLIKDKRV
+371 NQIESLIKDKMI

-392 KRAKTA
+392 KRAKNA
-398 IEYALKGMIVSV
+398 IEYALKGMKVSV
-410 VSGGDPGV
+410 ISGGDPGV

-427 ILAQNNLEVEV
+427 ILAQNNVEVEV

-463 CISLSDRLTPWDEIK
+463 CISLSDRLTPWDEIE

-487 DFVIILYNPKSS
+487 NFVIIIYNPKSS
-499 KRTENLTKAKGIILK
+499 KRRENLTKAKEIILK

-519 TPVAIVKNVTRE
+519 TPVAIVKNTTRE
-531 GEEVILTTLE
+531 GEEVFLTTLE
-541 KIDSYPVDMN
+541 EIDSYPVDMN

-572 GYRRKYGK
+572 GYRRKYEK
-580 EYEVISDLV
+580 EYELISHLM

>member
-9 IAIFYLNNKGLKLA
+9 IAIFYLNNKGLKLV
-23 NKIFN
+23 NEIFQ

-43 KRSWEDA
+43 KRSWEDS

-108 TLINATPVITTSSD
+108 TLINANPVITTSSD
-122 INNLPPLDLWIER
+122 INNLPALDLWIER

-156 RKIKIHINSDLI
+156 SKIKIYINSDLI
-168 RVPIFSEH
+168 RVPIFPDH
-176 FEVVKEAKFADII
+176 FQVVKEAEIADII
-189 ITNKKLKLELNEDQ
+189 ITNKKLELNEEQ
-203 LVLIPRNLVVGLGFH
+203 LILIPRNLVVGLGFH
-218 DWVTSNEIEEAVKK
+218 DWVTSNEIEEAIKQ

-263 RNYGLRVFSYTP
+263 RKYGLCVFSYTP

-304 ILASQGRLIIP
+304 ILASQGRLIVP
-315 KRVFKNLTIA
+315 KRVFKDVTIA

-348 YITPKAIKAIREADV
+348 HITPKAITVIREAEV

-371 NQIESLIKDKRV
+371 NLIESLIKDKKV

-392 KRAKTA
+392 KRAKNA

-438 EVIPGISAFNAASSM
+438 EVIPGISAFNAASSK

-463 CISLSDRLTPWDEIK
+463 CISLSDRLTPWNEIE

-499 KRTENLTKAKGIILK
+499 KRRENLAKAKELIIK

-519 TPVAIVKNVTRE
+519 TPVAIVKNATRE

-541 KIDSYPVDMN
+541 KMDSYPVDMN

-572 GYRRKYGK
+572 GYRRKYEK

>member
-28 FFPHAKVCKFSQDEV
+28 FFPYAKVCKFSQDEV

-108 TLINATPVITTSSD
+108 TLINANPVITTSSD
-122 INNLPPLDLWIER
+122 INNLPALDLWIER

-156 RKIKIHINSDLI
+156 SKIKIYINSDLI
-168 RVPIFSEH
+168 RVPIFYEH
-176 FEVVKEAKFADII
+176 FQVVKEAKFADII
-189 ITNKKLKLELNEDQ
+189 ITNKKLELNEEQ
-203 LVLIPRNLVVGLGFH
+203 LILIPRNLVVGLGFH
-218 DWVTSNEIEEAVKK
+218 DWVTSNEIEEAIKQ

-244 KGVATLE
+244 KGVATLQ

-263 RNYGLRVFSYTP
+263 RKYGLRVFSYTP

-304 ILASQGRLIIP
+304 ILASQGRLIVP
-315 KRVFKNLTIA
+315 KKVFKDITIA
-325 VAEAPYYVKG
+325 VAEASYYVKG

-348 YITPKAIKAIREADV
+348 YITPKAITVIREADV

-371 NQIESLIKDKRV
+371 NQIERLIKDKKV

-438 EVIPGISAFNAASSM
+438 EVIPGISAFNAASSK

-463 CISLSDRLTPWDEIK
+463 CISLSDRLTPWNEIE

-499 KRTENLTKAKGIILK
+499 KRRENLTKAKEIILK

-519 TPVAIVKNVTRE
+519 TPVAIVKNATRE

-541 KIDSYPVDMN
+541 KMDSYPVDMN

-572 GYRRKYGK
+572 GYRRKYEK

>member
-23 NKIFN
+23 NEIFQ
-28 FFPHAKVCKFSQDEV
+28 FFPHAKVCKFSLDEV
-43 KRSWEDA
+43 KRSWDDS

-108 TLINATPVITTSSD
+108 ALINANPVITTSSD
-122 INNLPPLDLWIER
+122 INNLPALDLWIER

-156 RKIKIHINSDLI
+156 KKIKIYINSDLI
-168 RVPIFSEH
+168 RVPIFPDH
-176 FEVVKEAKFADII
+176 FQVAKEAKFADII
-189 ITNKKLKLELNEDQ
+189 ITNKKLELNEEQ
-203 LVLIPRNLVVGLGFH
+203 LILIPRNLVVGLGFH

-263 RNYGLRVFSYTP
+263 RKYGLRVFSYTS

-315 KRVFKNLTIA
+315 KRVFKDLTIA

-348 YITPKAIKAIREADV
+348 YITPKAIKAIREAEV

-371 NQIESLIKDKRV
+371 NQIESLIKDKKV

-398 IEYALKGMIVSV
+398 IEYALKEMIVSV

-453 VGAPIMNDFA
+453 IGAPIMNDFA
-463 CISLSDRLTPWDEIK
+463 CISLSDRLTPWDEIE
-478 KRLEYAAKS
+478 KRLEYVVKS

-499 KRTENLTKAKGIILK
+499 KRKENLTKAKEILLK

-519 TPVAIVKNVTRE
+519 TPVAIVKNATRE
-531 GEEVILTTLE
+531 GEEVFLTTLE
-541 KIDSYPVDMN
+541 EMDSYPVDMN

-572 GYRRKYGK
+572 GYRRKYEE
-580 EYEVISDLV
+580 EYELISDFV

>member
-1 MEKNLMSN
+1 MEKNLASN

-23 NKIFN
+23 NEIFQ

-43 KRSWEDA
+43 KRSWEDS

-108 TLINATPVITTSSD
+108 TLINANPVITTSSD
-122 INNLPPLDLWIER
+122 INNLPALDLWIER
-135 CQLFIQNPSILP
+135 CQLFIQNPSIIP

-156 RKIKIHINSDLI
+156 RKIKIYINSDLI
-168 RVPIFSEH
+168 RVPIFPDH
-176 FEVVKEAKFADII
+176 FQVIKEAEIADII
-189 ITNKKLKLELNEDQ
+189 ITNKKSELNEEQ
-203 LVLIPRNLVVGLGFH
+203 LILIPRNLVVGLGFH
-218 DWVTSNEIEEAVKK
+218 DWVTSNEIEEGIKQ

-263 RNYGLRVFSYTP
+263 RKYGLCVFSYTP

-304 ILASQGRLIIP
+304 ILASQGRLIVP
-315 KRVFKNLTIA
+315 KRVFKDITIA
-325 VAEAPYYVKG
+325 VAEAPYHVKG

-392 KRAKTA
+392 KRAKNA

-427 ILAQNNLEVEV
+427 ILAQNHLEVEV
-438 EVIPGISAFNAASSM
+438 EVIPGISAFNAASSK
-453 VGAPIMNDFA
+453 VGAPIMNDFT
-463 CISLSDRLTPWDEIK
+463 CISLSDRLTSWDEIE

-487 DFVIILYNPKSS
+487 DFIIILYNPKSS
-499 KRTENLTKAKGIILK
+499 KRRENLTKAKGIILK
-514 YRDNN
+514 YRDKN

-541 KIDSYPVDMN
+541 EMDSYPVDMN

-572 GYRRKYGK
+572 GYRRKYEK
-580 EYEVISDLV
+580 EYELISHLV

>member
-43 KRSWEDA
+43 KRSWEDS

-108 TLINATPVITTSSD
+108 TLINANPVITTSSD
-122 INNLPPLDLWIER
+122 INNLPALDLWIER

-156 RKIKIHINSDLI
+156 RKIQIYINSDLI
-168 RVPIFSEH
+168 RVPIFPDH
-176 FEVVKEAKFADII
+176 FQIVKEAKFADII
-189 ITNKKLKLELNEDQ
+189 ITTKKLEVNEEQ
-203 LVLIPRNLVVGLGFH
+203 LILIPRNLVVGLGFH
-218 DWVTSNEIEEAVKK
+218 DWVTSKEIEEAVKK
-232 VFTDEGLYFEAL
+232 VLTDEGLYFEAL

-251 KKAKNEALQEFS
+251 KKAKNKALQEFS
-263 RNYGLRVFSYTP
+263 RKYGLRVFSYTP

-282 GLSFSPIVERAVGVS
+282 GFSFSPIVERAVGVS

-315 KRVFKNLTIA
+315 KRVFKDLTIA
-325 VAEAPYYVKG
+325 VAEAPYNVKG

-348 YITPKAIKAIREADV
+348 YITPKAINAIREAEV
-363 IIGYKTYI
+363 ITGYKTYI
-371 NQIESLIKDKRV
+371 NQIESLIKDKKV

-398 IEYALKGMIVSV
+398 IEYALKGMKVSV

-438 EVIPGISAFNAASSM
+438 EVIPGISAFNAASSK

-463 CISLSDRLTPWDEIK
+463 CISLSDRLTPWDEIE
-478 KRLEYAAKS
+478 KRLEYVAKS
-487 DFVIILYNPKSS
+487 DFVIVLYNPKSS
-499 KRTENLTKAKGIILK
+499 KRKENLTKAKEIILK

-519 TPVAIVKNVTRE
+519 TPVAIVKNTTRE
-531 GEEVILTTLE
+531 GEEVFLTNLE
-541 KIDSYPVDMN
+541 EMDSYPVDMN

-572 GYRRKYGK
+572 GYRRKYEK
-580 EYEVISDLV
+580 EYELISHPV